1 MSPEDGTVVPRAIF
15 VDPSGRRSRVVRR
28 TSVVLGALASAYVV
42 LVLLAL
48 VVPAGLGR
56 LTVPGLGPLL
66 PGPAAPSLVDTAGAA
81 QLPSQVL
88 VAQSPQKSSSAAK
101 ATTGTATK
109 VTPAAPS
116 GTSATGSTAVTAQPS
131 PSAAAPGKS
140 ALAPGQ
146 AATSPSS
153 RSTNAAIPHPAK
165 T

>member
-1 MSPEDGTVVPRAIF
+1 VSPEGGTVVPRAIF

-28 TSVVLGALASAYVV
+28 TSMALGALASAYVV

-66 PGPAAPSLVDTAGAA
+66 PRPAAPSLVDTAGAA

-101 ATTGTATK
+101 A
-109 VTPAAPS
+109 P
-116 GTSATGSTAVTAQPS
+116 
-131 PSAAAPGKS
+131 
-140 ALAPGQ
+140 LAPRQ
-146 AATSPSS
+146 
-153 RSTNAAIPHPAK
+153 R
-165 T
+165 